1 MTREADDAWCDDS
14 VGLVTV
20 NCDASLETVSD
31 SDVVTCTSS
40 PSPAAA
46 SAAVA
51 AAVGELSDSRFTS
64 ATVTSSAIDSAA
76 AV

>member
-46 SAAVA
+46 SAAS

>member
-1 MTREADDAWCDDS
+1 MTREAEVAWCDDS

-46 SAAVA
+46 SAA

>member
-31 SDVVTCTSS
+31 SDVVNCTSS
-40 PSPAAA
+40 P

>member
-46 SAAVA
+46 A